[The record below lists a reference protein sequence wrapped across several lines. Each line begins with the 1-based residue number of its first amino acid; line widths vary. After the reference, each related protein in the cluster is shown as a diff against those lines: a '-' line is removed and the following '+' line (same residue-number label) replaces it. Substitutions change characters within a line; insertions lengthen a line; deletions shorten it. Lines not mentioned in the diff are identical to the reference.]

1 MTNCNICPRKC
12 NVNRDKTHGFCLAS
26 NQIVISKI
34 MLHQG
39 EEPFLVSKN
48 EKGSGAIFFAGCNLG
63 CVYCQN
69 YKISHEI
76 SGKTVSPK
84 QLADIFKELEE
95 KGAGN
100 IDLVT
105 PTHFSLQILEAL
117 KIYKPKIPIV
127 WNSGGYE
134 SPETIK
140 KLEGYVDIFLVDYK
154 YYDNAFAIKYSKAP
168 NYNEN
173 VTACIKEMKKQIPNN
188 TFIDD
193 KLVKGIVVRHL
204 VLPGLTKDSFNVLNS
219 IKEILGENALISIM
233 SQYTPYG
240 KSSEFPEINR
250 KITKLEYK
258 AVLAHALKLGFKN
271 ALVQDL
277 CSATTEMIPD
287 FDGDIIEF

>member
-12 NVNRDKTHGFCLAS
+12 NVNREKTHGFCLAS

-76 SGKTVSPK
+76 AGKTVSSEELAKIFK
-84 QLADIFKELEE
+84 QLED

-105 PTHFSLQILEAL
+105 PTHFSMQILEAL
-117 KIYKPKIPIV
+117 KIYKPKVPVI

-134 SPETIK
+134 SSETIK
-140 KLEGYVDIFLVDYK
+140 KLEGYVDIFLVDFK
-154 YYDNAFAIKYSKAP
+154 YYDNTFAIKYSKAP
-168 NYNEN
+168 NYKEN
-173 VTACIKEMKKQIPNN
+173 VTACIEEMKRQIPKNIFN
-188 TFIDD
+188 GE

-204 VLPGLTKDSFNVLNS
+204 VLPGLTKDSFNVLNT
-219 IKEILGENALISIM
+219 IKEILGKEALVSIM
-233 SQYTPYG
+233 SQYTPFG
-240 KSSEFPEINR
+240 KSADFPEIDR

-258 AVLAHALKLGFKN
+258 AVLAHALKLELNN

-287 FDGDIIEF
+287 FDGDIVEF